1 MAQQLLPRKSLPHAM
16 RSRSRGWPE
25 GMVPKVMRE
34 LLDQKLPTGTTLKE
48 FLSTLGVGRF
58 PIGFVVN

>member
-1 MAQQLLPRKSLPHAM
+1 M
-16 RSRSRGWPE
+16 RLRSRGCAE
-25 GMVPKVMRE
+25 GMLPNVIRK

-48 FLSTLGVGRF
+48 FLSTFGVGRF